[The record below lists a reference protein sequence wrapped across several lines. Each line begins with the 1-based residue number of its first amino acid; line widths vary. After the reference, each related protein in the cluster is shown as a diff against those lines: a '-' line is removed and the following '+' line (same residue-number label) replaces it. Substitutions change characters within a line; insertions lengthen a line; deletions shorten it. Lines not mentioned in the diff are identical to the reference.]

1 MTAQPHRFGG
11 YDVTTLL
18 DGIFE
23 APSDVLIHQA
33 GETARTE
40 AIARFGQPKI
50 SIEVN
55 CFALRGEGGVTL
67 VDAGTGPSWGAA
79 LGHAPAA
86 MAKAGIRPEDV
97 QHVLVTHLHGDHAL
111 GLFNGERP
119 FFPNAQIIVPQAD
132 LGYYGDETKRA
143 ATPDGK
149 RGAFDIAAS
158 LQRLYV
164 GRIETAA
171 PGEVL
176 PGIELI
182 PLPGHSFGHSGYL
195 VGDGD
200 RSLLL
205 WGDALHLGALQAA
218 PAYRAVL
225 RRFPKAMLWPG
236 DRGGPPGPEVR
247 ADADGGQTFVVSYRL
262 QDGCHACAIIG
273 EARFGFVFDAAGTFR
288 GTRLMSVEEAHR

>member
-67 VDAGTGPSWGAA
+67 IDAGTGPSWGAA

-111 GLFNGERP
+111 GLFDGERP

-195 VGDGD
+195 IGDSD

-218 PAYRAVL
+218 DPA
-225 RRFPKAMLWPG
+225 
-236 DRGGPPGPEVR
+236 
-247 ADADGGQTFVVSYRL
+247 
-262 QDGCHACAIIG
+262 IG
-273 EARFGFVFDAAGTFR
+273 MIYDLDAAQAVRSRSDVLERAAAAGWTVSGGHITGFQQ
-288 GTRLMSVEEAHR
+288 VHRQGDGYKLVPAA